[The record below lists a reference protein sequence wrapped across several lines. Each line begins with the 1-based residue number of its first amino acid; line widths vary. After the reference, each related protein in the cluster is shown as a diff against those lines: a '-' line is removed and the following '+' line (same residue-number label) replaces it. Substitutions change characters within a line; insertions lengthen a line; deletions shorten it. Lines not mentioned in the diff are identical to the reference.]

1 MKKFDA
7 LVVGGGP
14 AGVTAAMYLV
24 RSGLKTAVVE
34 QLAHGGQL
42 LQTDQIDNYTGFPK
56 GIKGYELADMLIAHL
71 NDPEYPIERISDTV
85 VSITTQPDQSHLVKL
100 ASEEVIAKVVILA
113 CGAKYRHL
121 NIDNETRLTGKGV
134 SYCALCDGNFFRGQD
149 VAVVGGGNAALEES
163 LYLSKL
169 VKKIY
174 LIHRRDQF
182 RATKAYQDK
191 VLKAPNIEILFDSTV
206 KSINGEKEVEGV
218 TVENVKTGATT
229 DLKVQGLFVFVG
241 FEPQTG
247 FIPVPI
253 ARDPSGF
260 IKTDQEM
267 RTTVPGI
274 FAAGDIRSKSCR
286 QIATAVGDGA
296 TAANSAFVYLE
307 TLDA

>member
-1 MKKFDA
+1 MKNFDA

-24 RSGLKTAVVE
+24 RSGLKTALVE

-42 LQTDQIDNYTGFPK
+42 LQTDLIDNYTGFPK
-56 GIKGYELADMLIAHL
+56 GIKGYELADLLVAHL
-71 NDPEYPIERISDTV
+71 DDPEYCTDRINDTV
-85 VSITTQPDQSHLVKL
+85 ESITVQPDKTILVKL
-100 ASEEVIAKVVILA
+100 ASEEITAKVVVLA
-113 CGAKYRHL
+113 CGAKYRRL
-121 NIDNETRLTGKGV
+121 NIENEVRLTGKGV

-191 VLKAPNIEILFDSTV
+191 VFKAANIEIIYDSTV
-206 KSINGEKEVEGV
+206 KSIHGEKEVDGV
-218 TVENVKTGATT
+218 TVLNVKTGAETE
-229 DLKVQGLFVFVG
+229 LKVQGLFVFAG

-247 FIPVPI
+247 FIPSSI
-253 ARDPSGF
+253 ERDASGF

-267 RTTVPGI
+267 HTNIPGI
-274 FAAGDIRSKSCR
+274 FAAGDIRSKNCR

>member
-24 RSGLKTAVVE
+24 RSGLNTALVE

-42 LQTDQIDNYTGFPK
+42 LLTDLIDNYTGFPQ
-56 GIKGYELADMLIAHL
+56 GIKGYELADLLVAHL
-71 NDPEYPIERISDTV
+71 DDPDHCVERINDTV
-85 VSITTQPDQSHLVKL
+85 LSVTAQPDKTHLVKL
-100 ASEEVIAKVVILA
+100 ASDEIIAKVVILA
-113 CGAKYRHL
+113 CGAKYRRL
-121 NIDNETRLTGKGV
+121 NIDNEARLTGKGV

-182 RATKAYQDK
+182 RATKVYQNK
-191 VLKAPNIEILFDSTV
+191 VFKASNIEIIYDSTV
-206 KSINGEKEVEGV
+206 QSIQGEKEVTGV
-218 TVENVKTGATT
+218 TVRNLKTGEDTE
-229 DLKVQGLFVFVG
+229 LKVQGLFIFAG

-247 FIPVPI
+247 FIPASI
-253 ARDPSGF
+253 ERDDAGF
-260 IKTDQEM
+260 VKTDQEM
-267 RTTVPGI
+267 HTSLPGI
-274 FAAGDIRSKSCR
+274 FAAGDIRSKNCR

-296 TAANSAFVYLE
+296 TAANSAFSYLE